1 MDKNNLTGL
10 LLISLLLVTY
20 FYFFSP
26 EPPPPQ
32 QLGET
37 PVTAVD
43 SASQDNSAGNQS
55 VTTPEA
61 VLPDSVLQA
70 RYGFFGLAMSGEIR
84 EFTLEN
90 DDVKFIFTSK
100 GGMLKEAI
108 LKNYVTNE
116 KETLVL
122 IDEYSHQM
130 SELIPNASGQP
141 IDLNQLYYEVE
152 KRSNTSLIFRI
163 SAENGS
169 SLERIYNLE
178 EKGFVLNYDLK
189 FNNLEGV
196 VGNGPIKLE
205 WNQQM
210 KKVEKDLEQSRQ
222 RSTVNYYM
230 VDESFDYLSETST
243 DLETAE
249 LPAPAK
255 WVSMKQKFFNSA
267 IITDDKFENV
277 VVSTNVDERDLNTV
291 KDAKIAL
298 EIPLTSL
305 KAETANIRYY
315 YGPNDYD
322 ICETVAPSFERN
334 VYLGWSLFSSIN
346 LYLIIPVFEF
356 LENYIAN
363 YGIIILI
370 LVFIVKTLL
379 FPLTYKSYI
388 SMAKMKVLKP
398 ELDEL
403 KEKHGEDM
411 TKMNQEQ
418 MKLYQQVGVNPISG
432 CIPMLLQLPVF
443 LAMFNFFPNAIQ
455 LRQEGFLWA
464 TDLSTYDSI
473 MQLPFAIPAYGSH
486 VSLFT
491 LLMTISQ
498 IAYTYYNN
506 QINTAAAQ
514 GPMKS
519 IGYITPVM
527 FMFFLNNF
535 ASGLTYYYFLN
546 NMITIGQQ
554 LVIRNFIDDKK
565 IRQKLEENKKRN
577 KDKKKS
583 KFQQRLEDAMKS
595 QENQKAKSIAQRAR
609 TKPKK

>member
-26 EPPPPQ
+26 EPPPAQPQ
-32 QLGET
+32 GENQ
-37 PVTAVD
+37 VTVVD
-43 SASQDNSAGNQS
+43 STNQ
-55 VTTPEA
+55 TNPAAKQEIAPEV

-70 RYGFFGLAMSGEIR
+70 KFGFFGLAMSGEAR
-84 EFTLEN
+84 EFMLEN
-90 DDVKFIFTSK
+90 EDVKYTFTSK
-100 GGMLKEAI
+100 GGILKEAI

-122 IDEYSHQM
+122 IDEHSHKI
-130 SELIPNASGQP
+130 SEFLPNNSGQP
-141 IDLNQLYYEVE
+141 VDLNQLYYEVE
-152 KRSNTSLIFRI
+152 KRSNTSLVFRI

-169 SLERIYNLE
+169 SLERIYSLE

-189 FNNLEGV
+189 FNNLDGV
-196 VGNGPIKLE
+196 VGGGPIKLV
-205 WNQQM
+205 WDQKM
-210 KKVEKDLEQSRQ
+210 KKVEKDLDQSRQ

-243 DLETAE
+243 DPESAE
-249 LPAPAK
+249 LTTPAK

-277 VVSTNVDERDLNTV
+277 VVSTIVDESDLNTV
-291 KDAKIAL
+291 KDAQISL
-298 EIPLTSL
+298 EIPLTSV
-305 KAETANIRYY
+305 KAETANLRFY

-356 LENYIAN
+356 LEGYISN

-403 KEKHGEDM
+403 KAQHGEDM

-432 CIPMLLQLPVF
+432 CIPMVLQLPVF

-464 TDLSTYDSI
+464 TDLSTYDAI
-473 MQLPFAIPAYGSH
+473 MQLPFTIPAYGSH

-519 IGYITPVM
+519 IGYVTPVM

-565 IRQKLEENKKRN
+565 IRQKLDNNKKKN

-583 KFQQRLEDAMKS
+583 KFQQRLEDAMKN
-595 QENQKAKSIAQRAR
+595 QEAQKGKSIAQRAR